1 MNRLAF
7 EATQSKEPCYVL
19 KLKGKKK
26 KRREPIS
33 AQLHAAVR
41 LILTI
46 TRKVLSSDWLNMSHD
61 IPGSIL
67 FSCASEFT

>member
-19 KLKGKKK
+19 KLKGKKMK
-26 KRREPIS
+26 REPIS

-46 TRKVLSSDWLNMSHD
+46 IRKVLSSDWLNMSRD